1 MTALG
6 TVLIVED
13 DADLSALYQAYLVHE
28 GYEVTTV
35 ASGAEALG
43 ALISTEPDIVL
54 LDVMLPDGSGFDICK
69 RIKQS
74 RRGPMTSVILVTAL
88 NSSES
93 RTQAFNADADEFLSK
108 PAYREELVARVHSAM
123 RLRTAIREQH
133 RTRLDLEVEKRERI
147 RQLFG
152 RYVSHALVDN
162 LLEHPPKEWPKLL
175 SRKDRVTSTVMFT
188 DVRGFTALAETL
200 EPEQVVGFLNQH
212 FSMLTQRVHQHGGTV
227 LNMTGDGLL
236 IAFGTPVPLENS
248 QVSALRC
255 AQQMHQDFNQVLRQT
270 PVDAVRE
277 VGLGIGIHSGPVIV
291 GNVGSE
297 SYMAYT
303 VIGDAVNVAAR
314 AQSMAR
320 KACTVVTEPVHADVA
335 GTVACPVRKLSD
347 QMIRGRSQMLALYE
361 LDMSSPPAP

>member
-1 MTALG
+1 MSHSG
-6 TVLIVED
+6 KVLIVED
-13 DADLSALYQAYLVHE
+13 DADLSALYQAYLIHE
-28 GYEVTTV
+28 GYEVTAVST
-35 ASGAEALG
+35 GGQALS
-43 ALISTEPDIVL
+43 ALMDIEPDVVL
-54 LDVMLPDGSGFDICK
+54 LDVMLPDGSGFDVCK

-88 NSSES
+88 SSSES
-93 RTQAFNADADEFLSK
+93 RTEAFNADADEFLSK

-162 LLEHPPKEWPKLL
+162 LLEHPPQEWPGLL
-175 SRKDRVTSTVMFT
+175 SRKDRVTSTIMFT

-248 QVSALRC
+248 SASALRC
-255 AQQMHQDFNQVLRQT
+255 AQQMHEDFSQVLRQT
-270 PVDAVRE
+270 AVEPIRQ

-314 AQSMAR
+314 AQSLAG
-320 KACTVVTEPVHADVA
+320 KGCTVVTESVHPHIAGAVSCPARQLADQ
-335 GTVACPVRKLSD
+335 T
-347 QMIRGRSQMLALYE
+347 IRGRSQTLALYE
-361 LDMSSPPAP
+361 LPMAPAATP

>member
-1 MTALG
+1 MSLSAK
-6 TVLIVED
+6 VLIVED
-13 DADLSALYQAYLVHE
+13 DAELSALYQAYLIHE

-35 ASGAEALG
+35 TTGGQAL
-43 ALISTEPDIVL
+43 TELMKMKPDIVL
-54 LDVMLPDGSGFDICK
+54 LDVMLPDGSGFDVCK

-108 PAYREELVARVHSAM
+108 PAYREELVARVNSAM

-175 SRKDRVTSTVMFT
+175 SRKDRVTSTIMFT
-188 DVRGFTALAETL
+188 DVRGFTSLAETL
-200 EPEQVVGFLNQH
+200 EPEQVVGFLNHH
-212 FSMLTQRVHQHGGTV
+212 FSMLTQRVHEHGGTV

-255 AQQMHQDFNQVLRQT
+255 ALQMHQDFNQELRQT
-270 PVDAVRE
+270 SVDAIRD

-320 KACTVVTEPVHADVA
+320 KACTVITESIHAHIASV
-335 GTVACPVRKLSD
+335 VACPIKRLTD
-347 QMIRGRSQMLALYE
+347 QTIRGRSQMLALYE
-361 LDMSSPPAP
+361 LDMSTAPRS